1 MIVRTHSVHFTADQK
16 LIDFIQK
23 KLDKLDNYFDKVIDA
38 DVFLKLENTNTREN
52 KICEIKVAIPGNDL
66 VVKKQ
71 ATSFEEAADMCAEAL
86 KRMLNKTKEKMKMA

>member
-38 DVFLKLENTNTREN
+38 DVFLKLENTSAPEN
-52 KICEIKVAIPGNDL
+52 KICEIKVAVPGNDL

-71 ATSFEEAADMCAEAL
+71 SSTFEEATDMCVEAL
-86 KRMLNKTKEKMKMA
+86 KKMLSKTKEKMKMN